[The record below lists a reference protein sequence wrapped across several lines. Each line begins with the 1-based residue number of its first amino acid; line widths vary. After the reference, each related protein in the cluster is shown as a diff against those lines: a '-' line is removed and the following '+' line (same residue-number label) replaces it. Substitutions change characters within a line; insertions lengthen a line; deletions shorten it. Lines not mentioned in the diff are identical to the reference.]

1 MVKING
7 TKTLPYQ
14 PPQPQT
20 NKTCNTVPR
29 NFYKRRLPE
38 DSGSLFL
45 RSTLFQRRLR
55 RFPLQMPLHIA
66 GKRFSVRQHLG
77 AEHAPAQESGQVY
90 IERAKMLSHGVF
102 AAVGQ
107 QGLQGMQRGI
117 EIAVAEGTAP
127 FLALRHLTPAV
138 ENGVFELRTKQ
149 QPAVVL
155 PALRSTRS
163 RDQPS
168 GKSSAR

>member
-1 MVKING
+1 MPLESEKLLAISLSQADFSPQMAKING

-29 NFYKRRLPE
+29 NFYKKRLPE

-127 FLALRHLTPAV
+127 IP
-138 ENGVFELRTKQ
+138 
-149 QPAVVL
+149 
-155 PALRSTRS
+155 RSAAP
-163 RDQPS
+163 DAS
-168 GKSSAR
+168 GQE